1 MHSGEDAQ
9 RWDADGGEWK
19 EKELWKKKKEK
30 SKKKKKNASLRIEMR
45 EQATGSQ
52 ELRVSVYLSPREH

>member
-1 MHSGEDAQ
+1 MEENGKKRSFE
-9 RWDADGGEWK
+9 
-19 EKELWKKKKEK
+19 KKKEK
-30 SKKKKKNASLRIEMR
+30 SNKQKKASLRIEMR

>member
-1 MHSGEDAQ
+1 MERTRSGGMPMEENGKK
-9 RWDADGGEWK
+9 RSFE
-19 EKELWKKKKEK
+19 KKKEK
-30 SKKKKKNASLRIEMR
+30 SKKKNASLRIEMR

>member
-1 MHSGEDAQ
+1 MERTRSGGMPMEENGKK
-9 RWDADGGEWK
+9 RSFE
-19 EKELWKKKKEK
+19 KKKEK
-30 SKKKKKNASLRIEMR
+30 SNKQKKASLRIEMR